1 MESVISGKTKI
12 YGIFGHPVEHTFSP
26 GMHNAAFRKLGMDA
40 CYVPFSVH
48 PSRLR
53 DAVKAVLPLGLCGL
67 NITVPH
73 KEKVIARLDELSEEA
88 RLIGAVNTVE
98 VREGRLIGHNTDGR
112 GFIRSLRVG
121 AGFDPQGKNV
131 LIAGAGGAAR
141 AVGFCLALAKAERVV
156 FHDVDAGKAAKLAR
170 DIRRKT
176 GVCADS
182 ISSSHGL
189 AAAAREAH
197 CLINATPLGL
207 KKGDPLPLGREMIRP
222 QHLVCD
228 LVYNPPETVLLKTAK
243 DRRARRL
250 PGIGMLLYQGVIAF
264 EIWTGAKAPV
274 AVMKNALARQIA
286 ARARKAG
293 SR

>member
-1 MESVISGKTKI
+1 MISGKTKI

-53 DAVKAVLPLGLCGL
+53 DAVKAVLSLGLCGL

-98 VREGRLIGHNTDGR
+98 VREGRLVGHNTDGR
-112 GFIRSLRVG
+112 GFIRSLREG
-121 AGFDPQGKNV
+121 AGFDPRGKNV

-141 AVGFCLALAKAERVV
+141 AVGFCLALAKAERIV
-156 FHDVDAGKAAKLAR
+156 FHDVDAGKAARLAR
-170 DIRRKT
+170 DIRKKT
-176 GVCADS
+176 DV
-182 ISSSHGL
+182 ISDAISSHGL
-189 AAAAREAH
+189 SAAARDAH

-207 KKGDPLPLGREMIRP
+207 KKGDPLPLGRELILPR
-222 QHLVCD
+222 HLICD
-228 LVYNPPETVLLKTAK
+228 LVYNPPETGLLRAAK
-243 DRRARRL
+243 DRGARRL
-250 PGIGMLLYQGVIAF
+250 PGIGMLLFQGVIAF
-264 EIWTGAKAPV
+264 EIWTGAQAPV

-286 ARARKAG
+286 ARARETG